1 MCHSLLLRSSVKSVP
16 IQSGIKVLTGPGR
29 VFRSESGTQAG
40 SQRIKD
46 ALYAFI
52 SECPWTVC
60 SGIILLPYFSCFPW
74 YPNESW
80 GALCILDKFHQKE
93 WRLQI
98 KSVRAVMWRKGIKYI
113 AIINEL
119 AWQMEHWMWYSLT
132 FSEVCNT
139 SPSDIFIN
147 KVDKYVLRKNIARW
161 THVVVVNCFWRKC
174 HLFTAHHKEISGE
187 ILQKSVLD
195 LNLFDAFINRSGDG
209 VRNRMH
215 SADKSG
221 LE

>member
-1 MCHSLLLRSSVKSVP
+1 MPLDRTH
-16 IQSGIKVLTGPGR
+16 T
-29 VFRSESGTQAG
+29 
-40 SQRIKD
+40 
-46 ALYAFI
+46 
-52 SECPWTVC
+52 TVC
-60 SGIILLPYFSCFPW
+60 SGIILLPYFSCFSW
-74 YPNESW
+74 YPNEYW
-80 GALCILDKFHQKE
+80 GALCILNKFHQKE

-98 KSVRAVMWRKGIKYI
+98 KSVRAIMWRKGIKYI
-113 AIINEL
+113 AVINEL

-132 FSEVCNT
+132 FSKVCNT

-174 HLFTAHHKEISGE
+174 HLFTSHHKEISGE

-195 LNLFDAFINRSGDG
+195 LNLFDVFINGSDDG

-215 SADKSG
+215 SALRIAALWRGMRIQNSLNELKGWFHWKKMRSKTKRWNMN
-221 LE
+221 